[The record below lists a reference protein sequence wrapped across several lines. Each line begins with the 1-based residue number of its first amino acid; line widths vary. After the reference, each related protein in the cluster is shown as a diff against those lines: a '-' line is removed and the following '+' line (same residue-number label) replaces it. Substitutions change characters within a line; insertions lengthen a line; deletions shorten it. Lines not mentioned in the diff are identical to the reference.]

1 MKILIAGAGEVGTHL
16 AKMLSREQ
24 HDIIIMDE
32 KEKHLAFARS
42 GLEVLPIVGNPTS
55 PNDLQN
61 ANIKNADLFISVT
74 PEESKN
80 ITACILAS
88 NLGAQK
94 TLARI
99 NNYEYLLPKNKEL
112 FESMGV
118 YSMIYPEMLAAKEIV
133 ASVKRPWT
141 RQFWELLGG
150 QLLLIGVKV
159 RENATTIVHKKLE
172 ELAETDNQKQYHVV
186 AIKRNNEMIIPRG
199 TDEIRPDDL
208 VFISTTREFVDKV
221 RIITG
226 KENPEVKNIIIMGG
240 SRIAIRTCQYLPDNI
255 QIKIIEAD
263 QEKSIHLAETLPKN
277 VMIIN
282 GDAHDTDLLLQE
294 GIRRS
299 QAFIALTE
307 NASTNILS
315 CLAAKRFGVYKT
327 VAQVENLD
335 YVPMAAS
342 LDIGSVINKKL
353 IAASHIYQFLLDA
366 DVSNVKCMT
375 IADANVAELV
385 ARQGS
390 LITKKKIK
398 SLHLPKDL
406 TIGGLIRDGIPMMV
420 EGETQIQAGDH
431 VMVLCLDSAMHKLKK
446 YFS

>member
-1 MKILIAGAGEVGTHL
+1 MKIVIAGAGEVGTHL

-61 ANIKNADLFISVT
+61 ANIKKADLFISVT

-88 NLGAQK
+88 NLGALK

-112 FESMGV
+112 FRSMGV
-118 YSMIYPEMLAAKEIV
+118 DSMIYPEMLAAKEIV

-150 QLLLIGVKV
+150 ELLLIGVKV
-159 RENATTIVHKKLE
+159 RENASIVNKKLT
-172 ELAETDNQKQYHVV
+172 ELTEANDQKLYHVV
-186 AIKRNNEMIIPRG
+186 AIKRGNELIIPRG
-199 TDEIRPDDL
+199 EDYIRPDDL
-208 VFISTTREFVDKV
+208 VFISTTREFIDKV

-226 KENPEVKNIIIMGG
+226 KEDPEVKNIIIMGG
-240 SRIAIRTCQYLPDNI
+240 GRIAIRTCQYLPDNI
-255 QIKIIEAD
+255 QIKIIETD
-263 QEKSIHLAETLPKN
+263 QEKSVRLSEVVPSN

-282 GDAHDTDLLLQE
+282 GDARDIDLLVQE
-294 GIRRS
+294 GIRRT

-307 NASTNILS
+307 NASTNILA
-315 CLAAKRFGVYKT
+315 CLAAKRLGVYKT

-335 YVPMAAS
+335 YIPMAAS
-342 LDIGSVINKKL
+342 LDIGSLINKKL

-385 ARQGS
+385 ARPNS
-390 LITKKKIK
+390 LITKKKVK
-398 SLHLPKDL
+398 DLNLPKDMTL
-406 TIGGLIRDGIPMMV
+406 GGLIRDNKPMMV
-420 EGETQIQAGDH
+420 EGETQIQANDH
-431 VMVLCLDSAMHKLKK
+431 VMVLCLDSGMQKLKK

>member
-1 MKILIAGAGEVGTHL
+1 MKIVIAGAGEVGTHL
-16 AKMLSREQ
+16 AKMLSHEQ

-55 PNDLQN
+55 PNDLQE

-99 NNYEYLLPKNKEL
+99 NNYEYLLPKNKDL
-112 FESMGV
+112 FESIGV
-118 YSMIYPEMLAAKEIV
+118 CSMIYPEMLAAKEIV

-150 QLLLIGVKV
+150 ELLLIGVKV
-159 RENATTIVHKKLE
+159 RENATMIVHRKLE
-172 ELAETDNQKQYHVV
+172 ELAEGNNQKQYHVV
-186 AIKRNNEMIIPRG
+186 AIKRDNEMIIPRG

-208 VFISTTREFVDKV
+208 VFISTTREFIDNV

-240 SRIAIRTCQYLPDNI
+240 GRIAVRTCQYLPDNI

-263 QEKSIHLAETLPKN
+263 REKSIRLAETLPKN
-277 VMIIN
+277 VMVIN
-282 GDAHDTDLLLQE
+282 GDAHDLDLLLQE

-307 NASTNILS
+307 NAGTNILS

-335 YVPMAAS
+335 YIPMAAS
-342 LDIGSVINKKL
+342 LDIGLVINKKL
-353 IAASHIYQFLLDA
+353 IAASHIYQFLLEA

-375 IADANVAELV
+375 FADANVAELV
-385 ARQGS
+385 ARPDS
-390 LITKKKIK
+390 LITKKKVK
-398 SLHLPKDL
+398 DLSFPKDMTL
-406 TIGGLIRDGIPMMV
+406 GGLIRENLPLMV
-420 EGETQIQAGDH
+420 EGNTQIQAGDH
-431 VMVLCLDSAMHKLKK
+431 VMVLCLDTAMHKLKK